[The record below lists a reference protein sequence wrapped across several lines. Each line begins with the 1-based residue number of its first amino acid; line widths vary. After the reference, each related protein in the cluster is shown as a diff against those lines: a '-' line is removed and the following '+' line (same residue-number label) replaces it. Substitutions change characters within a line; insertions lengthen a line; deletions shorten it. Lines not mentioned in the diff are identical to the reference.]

1 VNGRN
6 LALGLI
12 GALAL
17 GAAVSRRGAPGSADV
32 RPSVLGGPIY
42 AGGDYAALRDLAY
55 ALKQTGSTRIEEA
68 ADTLVAKLPR
78 TVRGPSV
85 VLVPVPSSKGDTTAN
100 RRLAEAVAAR
110 IGATVVDALHG
121 PERQSS
127 RDRKKAG
134 LSGLRAQQMPM
145 TLRAQRQVDLAG
157 SVYLVDNVLD
167 TGETLRAAE
176 RALGRPVGA
185 MVLAVTASERGRWPR
200 RVQHGKTMESG
211 SPARDRSTVRHRDLE
226 DALEHLS
233 DMVGRTLKLSDFH
246 VSPLRDMQIKDLPAD
261 LSSWVDFSKGELAN
275 LTEDARFDALK
286 SFRDKDFA
294 SRALPWIAA
303 GTVPPI
309 VIVDTADGVDLGDG
323 RGRVNVAFGMGW
335 DTVPVVVLKEKLR
348 GTERARSMA
357 LRPAGSRSLH
367 VPAEIIKEAQDL
379 SRWFQARSKSWR
391 AEDRAADREDF
402 IGIDDTGL
410 LLPVRM
416 RAIQER
422 FGQKLLGHGVFRAVV
437 ASSDPRFVIKLAMR
451 PSDNLDEAAF
461 WEEAGPKTRALL
473 VPVVAVD
480 PEGYWLVME
489 RVEPLPWAPEDH
501 PTIRAVQRA
510 ALGVGLVDIHA
521 DNLSSDLRILDYAEP
536 VSSRGTPNT
545 RKPR

>member
-1 VNGRN
+1 MNGRD
-6 LALGLI
+6 LTLGFV

-17 GAAVSRRGAPGSADV
+17 GAILRRPGGSADI
-32 RPSVLGGPIY
+32 PASLLGGVVH
-42 AGGDYAALRDLAY
+42 AGGDYADLRSLAY
-55 ALKQTGSTRIEEA
+55 ALKEPGSARVGEA
-68 ADTLVAKLPR
+68 ADVIVANLPQ
-78 TVRGPSV
+78 TVRGPGI
-85 VLVPVPSSKGDTTAN
+85 VLVPIPSSKGDTTLN
-100 RRLAEAVAAR
+100 LHLAEALAAR

-127 RDRKKAG
+127 RARKKAG
-134 LSGLRAQQMPM
+134 LPGLRAQQMPM
-145 TLRAQRQVDLAG
+145 TARAQRQVDLAG
-157 SVYLVDNVLD
+157 SIYLVDNVFD
-167 TGETLRAAE
+167 TGETLRAAQ

-185 MVLAVTASERGRWPR
+185 MVLAVTASKRGRWPR
-200 RVQHGKTMESG
+200 RVQHGKTMKSG

-233 DMVGRTLKLSDFH
+233 DMAGRILKLSDFH

-422 FGQKLLGHGVFRAVV
+422 FGQKLLGHGVWRAVV
-437 ASSDPRFVIKLAMR
+437 ASADLRFVIKLAMR
-451 PSDNLDEAAF
+451 PSDNLDEATF

-473 VPVVAVD
+473 MPVVAVD
-480 PEGYWLVME
+480 PEGYWLIME
-489 RVEPLPWAPEDH
+489 RVESLPLKPEDH
-501 PTIRAVQRA
+501 SAIRAIQRA

-545 RKPR
+545 RKSR